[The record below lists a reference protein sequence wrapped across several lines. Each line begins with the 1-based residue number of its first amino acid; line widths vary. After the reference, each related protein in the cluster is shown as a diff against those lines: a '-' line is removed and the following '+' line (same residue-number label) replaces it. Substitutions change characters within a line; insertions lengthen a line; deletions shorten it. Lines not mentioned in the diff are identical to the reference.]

1 MEVGS
6 LRKTVLFAIVA
17 LVAVAHPA
25 FAMRG
30 DYVEE
35 EAGRYTVFLSDY
47 YTRTN
52 QKVPDCHRERG
63 VRNYNELRNITD
75 VVQQGRVQRGP
86 VARRPEPP
94 VIRPPKAEPAP
105 PEVRR
110 RSHELL
116 GSPTMYQEKCRREA
130 PSKPSRIVLGFDG
143 LASYNPLG
151 EAMVRAH
158 GPKAAYANPY
168 APIGNLMN
176 DMIGRGAARAPDVH
190 FKYFSQ
196 MTMATHFVTDPV
208 RCAYELATKPYPNPD
223 GSGKPV
229 YSTITILGYSFGG
242 YAAKQ
247 MAAQLK
253 KLGISVDLVM
263 TADPRVK
270 TQNVILDGLFSM
282 HYDIPTNVDRCV
294 NYYEKNDFGGLGL
307 VGYPVRGCRNIDVS
321 DTGAW
326 HLGVPKLPE
335 VQNGIAREVANLP
348 RCRTSFSESSS
359 YGRTAGGCGATQS
372 EVYAG
377 RRAPSSRA
385 RPIPPPEI
393 F

>member
-1 MEVGS
+1 MLAVI
-6 LRKTVLFAIVA
+6 FAA
-17 LVAVAHPA
+17 EPA
-25 FAMRG
+25 FAG
-30 DYVEE
+30 YSDIIDPD
-35 EAGRYTVFLSDY
+35 GRSAVFYSDY
-47 YTRTN
+47 YTRNNKTP
-52 QKVPDCHRERG
+52 PDCLKEIG
-63 VRNYNELRNITD
+63 TRNYNEFKKITT
-75 VVQQGRVQRGP
+75 VVEQGRVQNGP
-86 VARRPEPP
+86 KRRAPP
-94 VIRPPKAEPAP
+94 PTIAEPKAQPAP

-110 RSHELL
+110 NAHALL
-116 GSPTMYQEKCRREA
+116 GRPTAYQEKCRREA

-143 LASYNPLG
+143 LMSYNPIG
-151 EAMVRAH
+151 EATVRAW
-158 GPKAAYANPY
+158 GPSGALNP
-168 APIGNLMN
+168 PIGNLMN

-196 MTMATHFVTDPV
+196 MTVGSHFITDPV

-270 TQNVILDGLFSM
+270 THNVLLDGLFSM

-321 DTGAW
+321 HTGAW
-326 HLGVPKLPE
+326 HLGIPKLPE
-335 VQNGIAREVANLP
+335 VQNGIAREVSRLP
-348 RCRTSFSESSS
+348 ACRTTYSESAS
-359 YGRTAGGCGATQS
+359 YGRTPAGCGTSRLS
-372 EVYAG
+372 ETGPLVD
-377 RRAPSSRA
+377 APIDGRA
-385 RPIPPPEI
+385 REATARRLPPPPQVH
-393 F
+393 